1 MGERERHREIER
13 DVFSRASVHITGF
26 RDA

>member
-13 DVFSRASVHITGF
+13 DVFSSASVHITGF